1 MSELDGI
8 SSIIAFQQFIFS
20 ISSYSTVKVSLD
32 SAQQVIWKTALT
44 SVQQVLLRIKRLITQ
59 NENIV
64 LNKKLRIWT
73 TLLDII
79 GTLKPIL
86 DGFRNSS
93 SSMSLNSTATISS
106 KIIQIVLNLTNML
119 PNFGMFSF
127 QQQFFKFI
135 SLNWLK
141 LQLTMVFE
149 DTYFKFKLKVI
160 HLVFKFSPV

>member
-79 GTLKPIL
+79 GTSKPIL
-86 DGFRNSS
+86 DGFRNSN
-93 SSMSLNSTATISS
+93 SSMSLNSTATISN
-106 KIIQIVLNLTNML
+106 KIIQIVLNLTSML
-119 PNFGMFSF
+119 SNFGTFSF
-127 QQQFFKFI
+127 QPQFLIILLLFLNRL
-135 SLNWLK
+135 SLHFW
-141 LQLTMVFE
+141 MVLI
-149 DTYFKFKLKVI
+149 DTL
-160 HLVFKFSPV
+160 P